1 MRRPWTLR
9 ARLVVALVA
18 LAAVGLTA
26 VGAASVWLLQR
37 SLIARVDEQLMGVGR
52 EWLRPA
58 AIRPRPGDFFG
69 GVRPGSGGP
78 RVPTDFRIVLLNNRG
93 EQVSSF
99 GRPADEGGP
108 ALPLLN
114 RSAVADRGGLPFTV
128 PDTNGDG
135 RWRVRAL
142 AGDGSR
148 ATAGPNRTAVVA
160 MSLDTVDATVDRLL
174 VIELVVGVLVLVG
187 LGGLTLWVVRMGI
200 RPLTRIEQTAEAI
213 AGGDLDRRVE
223 GADRRTE
230 TGRVATALNTM
241 VGRLGAALRQRTES
255 EGRLRRFVGDASHEL
270 RTPLTSIRG
279 FAELYRKGGARSKAD
294 VDRMMGQ
301 IETEAVR
308 MGRLVDDLL
317 LLARLDSE
325 RPLDLTEVDLGVL
338 AADAVHD
345 VRQLSRSGADGSAGN
360 GEGERADVSGDGDG
374 DGDGR
379 EIVLTAEPGIHL
391 LADAG
396 RLRQVVTNLLTNA
409 VRHTPPGTT
418 IAVTVRAGG
427 LAVAPAWEPVSP
439 ATERL
444 TPASPQPPRDRR
456 EPVSATQQPAP
467 DKPQGQDPGRR
478 PDRSGGQQQP
488 ERPRTGGRGGEPVSP
503 ADQRLTP
510 ASLHSPGDGREPV
523 SQGAEPPAPASLPPP
538 GDGWEPVSAAGQP
551 APAGPQTRDAGQLA
565 GARGGQPP
573 AGPSPVGR
581 SGGEPVS
588 WGAESGL
595 AGPPASWAGRQL
607 PPGTP
612 VAVLEVTDAG
622 PGIPLDQAPYV
633 FDRFYRADPSRARK
647 GGGTGLGLAI
657 TAAIVEAHQGCVEL
671 YTAPGKGARFR
682 VILPLGA
689 SMSAWQR

>member
-1 MRRPWTLR
+1 VRRPWTLR
-9 ARLVVALVA
+9 ARLVVALVV

-58 AIRPRPGDFFG
+58 ALRPRPGDFFG
-69 GVRPGSGGP
+69 GVRPGPDGGP
-78 RVPTDFRIVLLNNRG
+78 RVPTDFRIVLLNNQG
-93 EQVSSF
+93 EQVNSF

-108 ALPLLN
+108 ALPLLD
-114 RSAVADRGGLPFTV
+114 RSAVHERGGLPFTV
-128 PDTNGDG
+128 PDTSGDG

-142 AGDGSR
+142 AGDGSPR
-148 ATAGPNRTAVVA
+148 TAGPNRTAVVA

-174 VIELVVGVLVLVG
+174 VIELAVGVLVLAG
-187 LGGLTLWVVRMGI
+187 LGGLTWWVVRVGI

-223 GADRRTE
+223 GADQRTE

-325 RPLDLTEVDLGVL
+325 RPLDLTEVDLGAL
-338 AADAVHD
+338 AAEAVHD
-345 VRQLSRSGADGSAGN
+345 VRLLEEGGSGADEGSGVR
-360 GEGERADVSGDGDG
+360 GRDV
-374 DGDGR
+374 
-379 EIVLTAEPGIHL
+379 VLSAAPGVHL
-391 LADAG
+391 LGDAG

-409 VRHTPPGTT
+409 VRHTPPGTK
-418 IAVTVRAGG
+418 VTVTVSQARAGG
-427 LAVAPAWEPVSP
+427 ADFAGEPVSSVGATRSPGQEPVSP
-439 ATERL
+439 AQQPGTPSSQTGGMGEQPVSPRL
-444 TPASPQPPRDRR
+444 PPA
-456 EPVSATQQPAP
+456 SATQQ
-467 DKPQGQDPGRR
+467 Q
-478 PDRSGGQQQP
+478 
-488 ERPRTGGRGGEPVSP
+488 
-503 ADQRLTP
+503 
-510 ASLHSPGDGREPV
+510 
-523 SQGAEPPAPASLPPP
+523 PPAPAAGDP
-538 GDGWEPVSAAGQP
+538 GRLNHRP
-551 APAGPQTRDAGQLA
+551 
-565 GARGGQPP
+565 GA
-573 AGPSPVGR
+573 
-581 SGGEPVS
+581 
-588 WGAESGL
+588 
-595 AGPPASWAGRQL
+595 PASWAGQPL
-607 PPGTP
+607 PPGTA
-612 VAVLEVTDAG
+612 VAVLEVADAG
-622 PGIPLDQAPYV
+622 PGIPLDQAPYI

-671 YTAPGKGARFR
+671 HTAPGNGARFR

>member
-9 ARLVVALVA
+9 ARLVVALVV

-58 AIRPRPGDFFG
+58 AIHSRQGTFG
-69 GVRPGSGGP
+69 GVRPGPGGP
-78 RVPTDFRIVLLNNRG
+78 RVPTDFRIVLLDNQGR
-93 EQVSSF
+93 QVGSF
-99 GRPADEGGP
+99 GRPADEGAP
-108 ALPLLN
+108 ALPLLD
-114 RSAVADRGGLPFTV
+114 RPAVLERAGLPFTV
-128 PDTNGDG
+128 PDTDGDG

-160 MSLDTVDATVDRLL
+160 MSLDTVDTTVDRLL
-174 VIELVVGVLVLVG
+174 VIELVVGVLVLAG
-187 LGGLTLWVVRMGI
+187 LGGLTWWVVRVGI
-200 RPLTRIEQTAEAI
+200 RPLTRIERTAEAI

-223 GADRRTE
+223 GADPRTE

-279 FAELYRKGGARSKAD
+279 FAELYRKGGARSKED

-325 RPLDLTEVDLGVL
+325 RPLDLTEVDLGAL
-338 AADAVHD
+338 AAEAVHD
-345 VRQLSRSGADGSAGN
+345 VRLVEAGAQGGEAGAHEVALSAAAG
-360 GEGERADVSGDGDG
+360 V
-374 DGDGR
+374 
-379 EIVLTAEPGIHL
+379 HL
-391 LADAG
+391 LGDAG

-409 VRHTPPGTT
+409 VRHTPPGTA
-418 IAVTVRAGG
+418 IRVTVS
-427 LAVAPAWEPVSP
+427 LAPA
-439 ATERL
+439 
-444 TPASPQPPRDRR
+444 
-456 EPVSATQQPAP
+456 
-467 DKPQGQDPGRR
+467 
-478 PDRSGGQQQP
+478 
-488 ERPRTGGRGGEPVSP
+488 
-503 ADQRLTP
+503 
-510 ASLHSPGDGREPV
+510 GDGRPA
-523 SQGAEPPAPASLPPP
+523 SRAGRAPA
-538 GDGWEPVSAAGQP
+538 
-551 APAGPQTRDAGQLA
+551 
-565 GARGGQPP
+565 
-573 AGPSPVGR
+573 
-581 SGGEPVS
+581 
-588 WGAESGL
+588 
-595 AGPPASWAGRQL
+595 
-607 PPGTP
+607 PGTP
-612 VAVLEVTDAG
+612 VAVLEVADAG

-671 YTAPGKGARFR
+671 HTAPGKGARFR
-682 VILPLGA
+682 VMLPLGA
-689 SMSAWQR
+689 NMSAWQR